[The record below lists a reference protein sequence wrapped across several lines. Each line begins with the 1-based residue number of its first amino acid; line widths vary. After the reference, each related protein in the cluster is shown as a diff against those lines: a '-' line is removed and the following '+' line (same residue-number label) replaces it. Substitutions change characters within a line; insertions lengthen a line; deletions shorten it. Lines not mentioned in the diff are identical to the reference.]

1 MSHSFDDLTDENI
14 LLYAIKA
21 YERPICIMSE
31 FESDFKRV
39 KYIKRLFGRF
49 RISGDL
55 KDRNILNHIIVF
67 YNVFGIPAATRLLF
81 FKIDDKD
88 HDLLKTFLVFL
99 NFMPVEIP
107 GIRGRDIQ
115 SFDIPIDINI
125 LDRLGKLIGQQQQA
139 HYKNANTKIH
149 QTI

>member
-1 MSHSFDDLTDENI
+1 MTSPFDDLNDENI

-49 RISGDL
+49 RASGDL
-55 KDRNILNHIIVF
+55 KERNILNHIIVF

-81 FKIDDKD
+81 FKIDERD
-88 HDLLKTFLVFL
+88 HDLLKTFLVYL
-99 NFMPVEIP
+99 SFMPSEVQ
-107 GIRGRDIQ
+107 GIKGRDIQ

-125 LDRLGKLIGQQQQA
+125 LDRLGKVIGQQPTNVTTPSTNNQA
-139 HYKNANTKIH
+139 V
-149 QTI
+149 

>member
-1 MSHSFDDLTDENI
+1 MTSPFDDLNDENI

-21 YERPICIMSE
+21 YDRPICIMSE

-49 RISGDL
+49 RASGDL
-55 KDRNILNHIIVF
+55 KERNILNHIIVF

-81 FKIDDKD
+81 FKIDEKD
-88 HDLLKTFLVFL
+88 HDLLKTFLVYL
-99 NFMPVEIP
+99 SFMPSEIQ

-115 SFDIPIDINI
+115 SFDISIDINI
-125 LDRLGKLIGQQQQA
+125 LEHLGKVIGQQQHAINQVV
-139 HYKNANTKIH
+139 
-149 QTI
+149 

>member
-1 MSHSFDDLTDENI
+1 MSNSGFDDLNDENV

-49 RISGDL
+49 RASGDL
-55 KDRNILNHIIVF
+55 KERNILNHIIVF
-67 YNVFGIPAATRLLF
+67 YNVFGIPAATRILF
-81 FKIDDKD
+81 FKIDEKD

-99 NFMPVEIP
+99 SYMPSDVP
-107 GIRGRDIQ
+107 GIRGKNIQ

-125 LDRLGKLIGQQQQA
+125 LEHLGKVIGQQNHNGPSAQL
-139 HYKNANTKIH
+139 
-149 QTI
+149 QTNHIV

>member
-1 MSHSFDDLTDENI
+1 MSNSGFDDLNDENI

-49 RISGDL
+49 RASGDL
-55 KDRNILNHIIVF
+55 KERNILNHIIVF

-81 FKIDDKD
+81 FKIDEKD
-88 HDLLKTFLVFL
+88 HDLLKTFLVYL
-99 NFMPVEIP
+99 SFMPSEVQ
-107 GIRGRDIQ
+107 GIRGKDIQ

-125 LDRLGKLIGQQQQA
+125 LEHLGKVIGQQQ
-139 HYKNANTKIH
+139 NAIN
-149 QTI
+149 QNV

>member
-1 MSHSFDDLTDENI
+1 MMSNSSFDDLNDENV

-49 RISGDL
+49 RASGDL
-55 KDRNILNHIIVF
+55 KERNILNHIIVF

-81 FKIDDKD
+81 FKIDERD
-88 HDLLKTFLVFL
+88 HDLLKTFLVYL
-99 NFMPVEIP
+99 SFMPAEVQ
-107 GIRGRDIQ
+107 GIKGKDIQ

-125 LDRLGKLIGQQQQA
+125 LDRLGKVIGQQPTNVTHA
-139 HYKNANTKIH
+139 ATIH
-149 QTI
+149 QTV

>member
-1 MSHSFDDLTDENI
+1 MNQSSFDDLNDENI

-21 YERPICIMSE
+21 YDRPICIMSE

-49 RISGDL
+49 RASGDL
-55 KDRNILNHIIVF
+55 KERNILNHIIVF

-81 FKIDDKD
+81 FKIDEKD
-88 HDLLKTFLVFL
+88 HDLLKTFLVYL
-99 NFMPVEIP
+99 SFMPSEIQ

-125 LDRLGKLIGQQQQA
+125 LEHLGKVTGQQQ
-139 HYKNANTKIH
+139 NAIN
-149 QTI
+149 QNV

>member
-1 MSHSFDDLTDENI
+1 MSHSTFDNLSDENV

-49 RISGDL
+49 RASGDL
-55 KDRNILNHIIVF
+55 KERNILNHIIVF

-81 FKIDDKD
+81 FKIDERD

-99 NFMPVEIP
+99 NFMPSAVP
-107 GIRGRDIQ
+107 GINGKDIH

-125 LDRLGKLIGQQQQA
+125 LERLGKVIGQQQNQNVTTNNNQA
-139 HYKNANTKIH
+139 I
-149 QTI
+149 

>member
-1 MSHSFDDLTDENI
+1 MSNSGFDDLNDENV

-21 YERPICIMSE
+21 YDRPICIMSE

-49 RISGDL
+49 RVSGEL
-55 KDRNILNHIIVF
+55 RERNILNHIIVF

-81 FKIDDKD
+81 FKIDEKD

-99 NFMPVEIP
+99 SYMPAEIS
-107 GIRGRDIQ
+107 GIKGRNIQ

-125 LDRLGKLIGQQQQA
+125 LEHLGKVIGQQQ
-139 HYKNANTKIH
+139 NAIN
-149 QTI
+149 QNV